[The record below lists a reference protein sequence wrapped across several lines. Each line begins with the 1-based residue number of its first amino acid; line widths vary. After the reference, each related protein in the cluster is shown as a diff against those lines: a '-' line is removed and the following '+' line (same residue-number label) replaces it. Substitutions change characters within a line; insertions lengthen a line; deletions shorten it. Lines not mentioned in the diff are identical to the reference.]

1 MSDDDLTPAE
11 LDLLGRLPGPPAMAK
26 IRTTNVWIV
35 EWLHAQD
42 QMTGK
47 LLHDWLQE
55 RRPGWSAYAH
65 CNTKADV
72 LAAIERATV
81 RAQQS
86 HMIPLLHLEAHGNEV
101 GLGGPDGIGGSK
113 LLTWD
118 ELTDPLQRLNVATAC
133 NLVVLVAACTGFAGI
148 KAFHRGPCA
157 PAVALVGPDGPVTE
171 GNLLK
176 GTKEFYRRWFDEDPR
191 LTEVVASASRETGIV
206 GFEMEPFALLAFEAM
221 AKSLIVSLRPDELS
235 RRADRCRQRMRA
247 LGHFSDAEIE
257 HQILLLPPMPT
268 APDLQLIWDKL
279 FMIDLWPENREQFGI
294 DMAAIIET
302 LSSSENEALLG
313 SR

>member
-1 MSDDDLTPAE
+1 
-11 LDLLGRLPGPPAMAK
+11 MAK
-26 IRTTNVWIV
+26 IRTTNVWII
-35 EWLHAQD
+35 EWLHPQD

-55 RRPGWSAYAH
+55 RRPRWSAYVR
-65 CNTKADV
+65 CNTKVDV

-86 HMIPLLHLEAHGNEV
+86 RMIPLLHLEAHGDEV
-101 GLGGPDGIGGSK
+101 GLGGPDGIGGSQ

-118 ELTDPLQRLNVATAC
+118 ELTDPLQRLNLTTAC

-148 KAFHRGPCA
+148 KAFHRGPHA

-176 GTKEFYRRWFDEDPR
+176 GTKEFYRRWFDDDPR
-191 LTEVVASASRETGIV
+191 LTEVVASASREAGTV
-206 GFEMEPFALLAFEAM
+206 EFEMEPFAVFAFEAM
-221 AKSLIVSLRPDELS
+221 AKSLIVSMRPGERS
-235 RRADRCRQRMRA
+235 RRAERCRQRMRA
-247 LGHFSDAEIE
+247 MGHFSDAEIE
-257 HQILLLPPMPT
+257 HQILLFPPMP
-268 APDLQLIWDKL
+268 PVPELQLIWDKL
-279 FMIDLWPENREQFGI
+279 FMIDLWPANREQFGI
-294 DMAAIIET
+294 DMASIVET
-302 LSSSENEALLG
+302 LSGSEDGVLLG